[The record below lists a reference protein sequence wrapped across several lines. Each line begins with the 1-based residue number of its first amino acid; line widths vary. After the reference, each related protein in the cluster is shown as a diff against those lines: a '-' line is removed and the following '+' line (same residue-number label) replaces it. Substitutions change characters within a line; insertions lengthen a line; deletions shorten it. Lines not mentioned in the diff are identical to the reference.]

1 MDAKQIARINELAR
15 IKKERGLTKT
25 EAKEQEKLYNQVLKN
40 VRSQVTSQLNN
51 AGYNKKSASCQ
62 CGCQSKDCNHQHPHH

>member
-1 MDAKQIARINELAR
+1 MDAKQVARINELAR
-15 IKKERGLTKT
+15 IKKERGLTKA

-51 AGYNKKSASCQ
+51 AGYHKKSVGYP